1 MALRLRVV
9 RGPDLGSTYA
19 IHSGENTIG
28 RAEDNDLVLS
38 DKKVSASHA
47 CVSLQ
52 GASCTI
58 RDLGSTN
65 GVFLGGVLLS
75 GSAVLSPGAM
85 IHLGNTTLVFEEDGS
100 PTPVPGPLVELVP
113 GGEAEP
119 EFPMAWSPE
128 ETTVVLPRS
137 ARGLEAEELRRLYGI
152 LSAVYRVTS
161 VVSRAASIEEL
172 LGGVLEVVFDIL
184 PADRGSVLLVE
195 DGEPRPVAARS
206 RQPLEEALRVSA
218 TVVRTVLAS
227 GRGLLVSE
235 AADDERLRGGDS
247 VVRYGIRSVLCAPVR
262 TEREVFGVIY
272 LDTRSPGRRFGERDL
287 ELLRAV
293 GNDVGLAVE
302 NFRLR
307 QEKVHA
313 ERLAAVG
320 EAIAGISHYARN
332 ILQGVESARDLV
344 PIALRERNLRE
355 LAELWQELDARLD
368 LLADLVLNMLNYS
381 RSGRLERIT
390 FCPNTATR
398 QVVQLMV
405 PRAQRHGGAIR
416 LELDE
421 DVQPIHLDKAAFQR
435 ALTNV
440 VNNAIDAAPG
450 GQVELAT
457 HWEGRR
463 FIVTVRDRGPGI
475 HPALHEKVFEP
486 FFSTKG
492 ARGTGLGL
500 AVSRKLIEEMG
511 GTIALESAPG
521 LGATFIISLPVER
534 TQEWPAPR

>member
-1 MALRLRVV
+1 MSARLRVV
-9 RGPDLGSTYA
+9 RGPDTGAMYPLDE
-19 IHSGENTIG
+19 GENTIG
-28 RAEDNDLVLS
+28 RADDSDVRLNDE
-38 DKKVSASHA
+38 KVSARHA
-47 CVSLQ
+47 RISFQ
-52 GASCTI
+52 DARWTI
-58 RDLGSTN
+58 CDLGSTN
-65 GVFLGGVLLS
+65 GTFLGAAPLAGPASL
-75 GSAVLSPGAM
+75 APGAV
-85 IHLGNTTLVFEEDGS
+85 IHLGNTSLVFEDDGS
-100 PTPVPGPLVELVP
+100 PAPMPGPLVELVP

-119 EFPMAWSPE
+119 EFPVAWSPE

-137 ARGLEAEELRRLYGI
+137 ARGIEAEELRRLYGI
-152 LSAVYRVTS
+152 LSAVYRATS
-161 VVSRAASIEEL
+161 VVSRAGSIEEL

-206 RQPLEEALRVSA
+206 RQPLQEALRVSA

-227 GRGLLVSE
+227 GRGLLVRD

-247 VVRYGIRSVLCAPVR
+247 VVRYGIRSVLCAPLR
-262 TEREVFGVIY
+262 TERQVFGVIY
-272 LDTRSPGRRFGERDL
+272 LDTRSPGRRFSERDL

-293 GNDVGLAVE
+293 GNEVGLAVE

-320 EAIAGISHYARN
+320 QAIAGISHYARN
-332 ILQGVESARDLV
+332 ILQGLEGARDLV

-381 RSGRLERIT
+381 RTGRLERIT

-398 QVVQLMV
+398 QVVELMAL
-405 PRAQRHGGAIR
+405 RAQRNGGVIR
-416 LELDE
+416 LELDQA
-421 DVQPIHLDKAAFQR
+421 VQPITMDKAAFQR

-450 GQVELAT
+450 AQVDVAT
-457 HWEGRR
+457 RWEGRR
-463 FIVTVRDRGPGI
+463 FSVTVRDRGPGI

-511 GTIALESAPG
+511 GTITLESAPG
-521 LGATFIISLPVER
+521 AGASFVISLPVER
-534 TQEWPAPR
+534 A